1 MRNPSQAYIH
11 NADTAQARALKTI
24 QTANPAD
31 VATIPEV
38 AHAVRKAKE
47 VVDRSDQALQNM
59 GLLGTEETGTETTG
73 TETTG
78 TETTGPE
85 TTGPETTGTTTTT
98 TTEPTTTTTTG
109 DFPFFDIFSPYRN
122 EQRYAGPTVLEVDAP
137 SHGLL
142 DYSQWMPSQG
152 SGLLGSPQQRAMF
165 ANQGA
170 HWQPQWQDAGYG
182 YQPPQGVTYAPDY
195 QTVDQ
200 PERVVQPESEGVD
213 PNTVVYT
220 LSDGSKTTDFMKFTQ
235 DNAQRYY
242 PGRFQAAQDAGVSG
256 WRAFTPEG
264 RAWTAEQPNTSAAW
278 IAAQRAANDAGNR
291 QVYNQAPAPTNIF
304 SPVNYDFDQG
314 PFTGSLPSAI
324 SPTAAATAAAMGIL
338 GPR

>member
-1 MRNPSQAYIH
+1 
-11 NADTAQARALKTI
+11 
-24 QTANPAD
+24 
-31 VATIPEV
+31 
-38 AHAVRKAKE
+38 
-47 VVDRSDQALQNM
+47 
-59 GLLGTEETGTETTG
+59 
-73 TETTG
+73 
-78 TETTGPE
+78 
-85 TTGPETTGTTTTT
+85 
-98 TTEPTTTTTTG
+98 
-109 DFPFFDIFSPYRN
+109 
-122 EQRYAGPTVLEVDAP
+122 
-137 SHGLL
+137 
-142 DYSQWMPSQG
+142 MPSQG